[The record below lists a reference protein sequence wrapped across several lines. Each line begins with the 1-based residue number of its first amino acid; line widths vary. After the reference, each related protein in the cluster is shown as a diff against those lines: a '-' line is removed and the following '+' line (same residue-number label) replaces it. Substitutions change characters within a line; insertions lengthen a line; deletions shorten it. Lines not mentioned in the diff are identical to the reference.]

1 MKISDYLKSGP
12 AGRADSL
19 LRPGAIILA
28 VNGETIREDMD
39 IHTLLNRQAGQPV
52 RLTIKPA
59 SGGEEIDEVVTP
71 EPYINGIVKAH
82 SRWVEQRKVL
92 TEKLS
97 KGRLGYIHIA
107 AMDTTNYQNFVAE
120 LFGPYANKEAV
131 VIDVRFNAGGNLADR
146 LIADLAAGTDRPQR
160 RIGAAAAAA
169 SPSLLRG
176 ARS

>member
-1 MKISDYLKSGP
+1 M
-12 AGRADSL
+12 
-19 LRPGAIILA
+19 RPGAIILA
-28 VNGETIREDMD
+28 VNDETIREDMD

-169 SPSLLRG
+169 SPSLLRV